1 MANVYECVGRY
12 AQTAYTIKNTMI
24 RVWCL
29 EELCY
34 YICEHAVLLDDSFA
48 SQDLLDWLAEECGL
62 KELARQLKTTRRQS
76 MKLESFILEILDAA
90 HYADETEK
98 KEIARVIRAN
108 RDMPALERSMVLAE
122 YFLREGHYIQA
133 LDLYDELERTQAA
146 KLGKQERAVILL
158 NRGVVY
164 ARLFYYEEAAEYF
177 RKSYEMGGGEV
188 ALFSYLA
195 AKRMRLKDG
204 EYLKFLSTLPQGYK
218 ETAEVEQ
225 ELEKLR
231 RQYGETPQNARQKE
245 LRQLKSIGNS
255 AEFEQMTQRLLEEEK
270 VRYRRFLAE

>member
-34 YICEHAVLLDDSFA
+34 YICEHAALLDDSFA

-177 RKSYEMGGGEV
+177 RKSYEMGGGEI

-195 AKRMRLKDG
+195 AKRMQLKDG
-204 EYLKFLSTLPQGYK
+204 EYLKFLSTLPQDYK

>member
-1 MANVYECVGRY
+1 MSRVYECVGRY

-34 YICEHAVLLDDSFA
+34 YICEHAVLLDESFA
-48 SQDLLDWLAEECGL
+48 APDLMDWLAEECGL
-62 KELARQLKTTRRQS
+62 KELARQLKVTRRQS
-76 MKLESFILEILDAA
+76 MKLETFVLEILDAA
-90 HYADETEK
+90 NYADENEK

-108 RDMPALERSMVLAE
+108 RDMPTLERSMVLAE

-133 LDLYDELERTQAA
+133 LNLYDELERTEAG
-146 KLGKQERAVILL
+146 KLGAQKRAMILL

-164 ARLFYYEEAAEYF
+164 ARMFYYEDAAEYF
-177 RKSYEMGGGEV
+177 KSSYETGGGEI

-195 AKRMRLKDG
+195 AKRMQLKDG
-204 EYLKFLSTLPQGYK
+204 EYLAFLSTLPEDYK

-231 RQYGETPQNARQKE
+231 RQFGESAQNNRQKE
-245 LRQLKSIGNS
+245 LRQLKATGKSP
-255 AEFEQMTQRLLEEEK
+255 EFEQMTQRVLEEEK
-270 VRYRRFLAE
+270 ARYRRFLAE

>member
-177 RKSYEMGGGEV
+177 RKSHEMGGGEV

-195 AKRMRLKDG
+195 AKRMQLKDG
-204 EYLKFLSTLPQGYK
+204 EYLKFLSTLPQDYK

-231 RQYGETPQNARQKE
+231 RQYGETPQNTRQKE

>member
-98 KEIARVIRAN
+98 KAYFVGCF
-108 RDMPALERSMVLAE
+108 DDLRSR
-122 YFLREGHYIQA
+122 LRIEH
-133 LDLYDELERTQAA
+133 
-146 KLGKQERAVILL
+146 LL
-158 NRGVVY
+158 SVY
-164 ARLFYYEEAAEYF
+164 AVR
-177 RKSYEMGGGEV
+177 G
-188 ALFSYLA
+188 
-195 AKRMRLKDG
+195 
-204 EYLKFLSTLPQGYK
+204 FL
-218 ETAEVEQ
+218 
-225 ELEKLR
+225 
-231 RQYGETPQNARQKE
+231 
-245 LRQLKSIGNS
+245 
-255 AEFEQMTQRLLEEEK
+255 
-270 VRYRRFLAE
+270 

>member
-1 MANVYECVGRY
+1 MSNVYECVGRY

-34 YICEHAVLLDDSFA
+34 YICEHAVLLDESFA
-48 SQDLLDWLAEECGL
+48 SQELMDWLAEECGL
-62 KELARQLKTTRRQS
+62 KELARQLKTVRRQS

-90 HYADETEK
+90 HYADEDEK

-133 LDLYDELERTQAA
+133 LNLYDELLRTEGA
-146 KLGKQERAVILL
+146 KLGQQHRAVIML

-177 RKSYEMGGGEV
+177 RQSYEIGGGEI

-195 AKRMRLKDG
+195 AKRMQLKDG
-204 EYLKFLSTLPQGYK
+204 EYLKFLSSLPQDYK
-218 ETAEVEQ
+218 ESAEVEA

-231 RQYGETPQNARQKE
+231 RQYGETAQNARQKE
-245 LRQLKSIGNS
+245 LRQLKSIGKS
-255 AEFEQMTQRLLEEEK
+255 PEFEQMTGRMLEEEK
-270 VRYRRFLAE
+270 IRYRRFLAE

>member
-195 AKRMRLKDG
+195 AKRMQLKDG
-204 EYLKFLSTLPQGYK
+204 EYLKFLSTLPQDYK

>member
-177 RKSYEMGGGEV
+177 RKSHEMGGGEV

-195 AKRMRLKDG
+195 AKRMQLKDG
-204 EYLKFLSTLPQGYK
+204 EYLKFLSTLPQDYK

>member
-177 RKSYEMGGGEV
+177 RKSHEMGGGEI

-195 AKRMRLKDG
+195 AKRMQLKDG
-204 EYLKFLSTLPQGYK
+204 EYLKFLSTLPQDYK

>member
-122 YFLREGHYIQA
+122 LITRITLENFL
-133 LDLYDELERTQAA
+133 
-146 KLGKQERAVILL
+146 
-158 NRGVVY
+158 
-164 ARLFYYEEAAEYF
+164 EA
-177 RKSYEMGGGEV
+177 
-188 ALFSYLA
+188 
-195 AKRMRLKDG
+195 
-204 EYLKFLSTLPQGYK
+204 
-218 ETAEVEQ
+218 
-225 ELEKLR
+225 
-231 RQYGETPQNARQKE
+231 
-245 LRQLKSIGNS
+245 
-255 AEFEQMTQRLLEEEK
+255 
-270 VRYRRFLAE
+270 

>member
-1 MANVYECVGRY
+1 MSRVYECVGRY
-12 AQTAYTIKNTMI
+12 AQTPYTIKNTMI

-34 YICEHAVLLDDSFA
+34 YICEHAALLDESFA
-48 SQDLLDWLAEECGL
+48 CQDLLDWLTEECGL
-62 KELARQLKTTRRQS
+62 KELARQLKIVRRQS

-90 HYADETEK
+90 HYADENEK

-133 LDLYDELERTQAA
+133 LNLYDDLLRTESEKIGTKERC
-146 KLGKQERAVILL
+146 VILL

-164 ARLFYYEEAAEYF
+164 ARMFYYEEAAEYF
-177 RKSYEMGGGEV
+177 RQSYELGGGEI
-188 ALFSYLA
+188 ALFSFLA
-195 AKRMRLKDG
+195 AKRMQLKEG
-204 EYLKFLSTLPQGYK
+204 EYLKFLATLPQDYK
-218 ETAEVEQ
+218 ETAEVEA

-231 RQYGETPQNARQKE
+231 RQYGETAQNARQKE
-245 LRQLKSIGNS
+245 LRQLKAGGKSQ
-255 AEFEQMTQRLLEEEK
+255 EFEQMTQRVLEEEK